1 MRSQRSQG
9 ATAKQPFKPSPSTKI
24 LSIND
29 FITKLLSKLLRD
41 LSNRVH
47 LESIIKLLTD
57 NIFVNGPVFKCPF
70 TKTVSVDNFINK
82 LTNTL

>member
-1 MRSQRSQG
+1 M
-9 ATAKQPFKPSPSTKI
+9 KI

-47 LESIIKLLTD
+47 LESITKFT
-57 NIFVNGPVFKCPF
+57 NNSIFVNGPVFKCPF
-70 TKTVSVDNFINK
+70 TKTVSVNNFINK